1 MHTLGEERGNTLKN
15 VNKNTIKQLSSW
27 PNDIIYLQPTL
38 NLPQTPLPGVLTTV
52 YQWGRSCLNVSHV
65 LGSSAEWLKK
75 GHITFL
81 SFELNSSKNMKC
93 NDATNQLKGTKQK
106 RLLHLRLPFSMTC
119 REAVC
124 TFGNDEFG

>member
-1 MHTLGEERGNTLKN
+1 MGSSSCTL
-15 VNKNTIKQLSSW
+15 VNFVKYFVNEDAIKS
-27 PNDIIYLQPTL
+27 PPKGPFF
-38 NLPQTPLPGVLTTV
+38 NLFANSIPTPLPGVLTTV